1 MSIHD
6 PDPNVRDSTDLTMDV
21 PDIDDLDFAKGDGLL
36 PVIAQHYITGEVLML
51 GYGSRESLEATV
63 RSGDLTFHSRSRD
76 ALWVKGETSG
86 NRLKVVS
93 LHADCDRDAVLA
105 RVRPLGPTCHTGRRS
120 CLDAAPTLKALGDSL
135 EARRAADPRT
145 SYTARLLDDRNLR
158 LKKLGEEAAELVVAC
173 ADTDVERVR
182 EEAADVIYHT
192 LVAALAAGVSVD
204 QVLET
209 LEGRRT

>member
-1 MSIHD
+1 MSLHD
-6 PDPNVRDSTDLTMDV
+6 ADSNLLDTSDL
-21 PDIDDLDFAKGDGLL
+21 PLDDLDFDKGGGLVPL
-36 PVIAQHYITGEVLML
+36 IAQHHVTGEVLML
-51 GYGSRESLEATV
+51 GYGSQESLEATR

-86 NRLKVVS
+86 NRLRVVS

-120 CLDAAPTLKALGDSL
+120 CFDAAPTLKALGDSL
-135 EARRAADPRT
+135 EARREADAET
-145 SYTARLLDDRNLR
+145 SYTARLLADRNLR